1 MRKLSISL
9 TIVSILVVSYFNY
22 QTENQDSQSSDE
34 TLKRTNKTNIVR
46 NDTILSSDTSN
57 SINNITNLVED
68 NQLKNE
74 INISTPQ
81 EIYFQYIADASSG
94 DHTAQYRIA
103 MALEDCFWKVQ
114 PSLLEIESTLDE
126 LSMSGINFT
135 QEEMELKRKS
145 AKDCEQIY
153 IDNPGKN
160 LKILQEAWL
169 TEAASNGSP
178 FAYSELAISEIKAVN
193 TPEFS
198 HAFKLK
204 ITESFEQ
211 NFNDKNL
218 IDRALFHAHI
228 YRMNLFRPS
237 DDDNGMASIAT
248 RSLLIA
254 QCYNMPT
261 YYNNCMNE
269 VESDHEFD
277 NYYYLDPDLVL
288 ASELAI
294 NLLDNIESG
303 NLNNFDLDNI
313 NLFDNQ

>member
-160 LKILQEAWL
+160 LKILQESWL

-178 FAYSELAISEIKAVN
+178 FAYSELAISEIKASGKYSRI
-193 TPEFS
+193 FS
-198 HAFKLK
+198 CL
-204 ITESFEQ
+204 
-211 NFNDKNL
+211 
-218 IDRALFHAHI
+218 
-228 YRMNLFRPS
+228 
-237 DDDNGMASIAT
+237 
-248 RSLLIA
+248 
-254 QCYNMPT
+254 
-261 YYNNCMNE
+261 
-269 VESDHEFD
+269 
-277 NYYYLDPDLVL
+277 
-288 ASELAI
+288 
-294 NLLDNIESG
+294 
-303 NLNNFDLDNI
+303 
-313 NLFDNQ
+313 